1 MSWQWGPDGDTAV
14 GDLRAVPA
22 SPVVSVHAAVL
33 KPDVAD
39 AGRIVGESVGDLVG
53 GGGRR
58 EGEWSGELTP
68 SVALPEGVR
77 GPGWAEVLVLDPES
91 GEWNLSPYS
100 DFGQTTS
107 FVYASISSS
116 VKWSKILP
124 DPLHGII

>member
-53 GGGRR
+53 GGWAEGRR
-58 EGEWSGELTP
+58 
-68 SVALPEGVR
+68 VVR
-77 GPGWAEVLVLDPES
+77 GVDPEC
-91 GEWNLSPYS
+91 G
-100 DFGQTTS
+100 T
-107 FVYASISSS
+107 A
-116 VKWSKILP
+116 
-124 DPLHGII
+124 